1 MLAQLQEQFSFLRG
15 EHGQIPCSYSFQTHT
30 HTSDLSYKLA
40 YLRPTTTT
48 TTTTTTA
55 TLQYAF
61 RQSDSQGIWVNAI

>member
-15 EHGQIPCSYSFQTHT
+15 EHRQIPCSYSFQTHT

-40 YLRPTTTT
+40 YLGPTT

-55 TLQYAF
+55 TLAYAF